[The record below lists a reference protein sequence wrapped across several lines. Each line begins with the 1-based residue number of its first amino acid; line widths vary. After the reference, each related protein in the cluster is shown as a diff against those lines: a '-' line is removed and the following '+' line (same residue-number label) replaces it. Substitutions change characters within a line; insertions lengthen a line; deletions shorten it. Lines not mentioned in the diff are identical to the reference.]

1 MPEIPLL
8 FPNSRGETLVGVQH
22 APAQTPRGALLFLHG
37 WSGYRTGPHQMLTR
51 AARHFGARGWASL
64 RFDFAGRGDSE
75 GDTETATLATMRDD
89 CFDALKLLRAEVKT
103 GPIVAVGLCS
113 GCEIAVA
120 AARQPWDGIALWS
133 APIFAALPEE
143 SGQDKKRA
151 ANLGKYAR
159 KLLNPQTYLKIARGE
174 VDTAAVGKA
183 MKGGGGAASKNVESN
198 QAGQLPP
205 GFRAQSL
212 AHWKNYDGSVLQIYG
227 DADPIAP
234 DARAWYEKHSATS
247 PRVETVAGAN
257 HSFYGLEWERQVF
270 ELTEGWLD
278 ENWRASHIPLTKV
291 RGLSL
296 N

>member
-1 MPEIPLL
+1 MPETPLL
-8 FPNSRGETLVGVQH
+8 FLNSRGESLVGVCYMPTQE
-22 APAQTPRGALLFLHG
+22 PRGALLFLHG

-51 AARHFGARGWASL
+51 AARHFGALGWASL

-89 CFDALKLLRAEVKT
+89 CFGALKLLRAEVKT
-103 GPIVAVGLCS
+103 GPIIAVGLCS

-120 AARQPWDGIALWS
+120 AAREPWDGIALWS
-133 APIFAALPEE
+133 APIFAALPAE

-159 KLLNPQTYLKIARGE
+159 KLLNPQTYLKIVRGE

-183 MKGGGGAASKNVESN
+183 MKGGGGAAGKNVESH

-205 GFRAQSL
+205 GFRKQSL
-212 AHWKNYDGSVLQIYG
+212 ADWKNYRGPVLQIYG

-234 DARAWYEKHSATS
+234 DARAWYETHGVRA

-270 ELTEGWLD
+270 DFTDNWLGA
-278 ENWRASHIPLTKV
+278 NWK
-291 RGLSL
+291 
-296 N
+296 

>member
-1 MPEIPLL
+1 MPEFPVT
-8 FPNSRGETLVGVQH
+8 FPNARGETLVGVRYQ
-22 APAQTPRGALLFLHG
+22 PAQTPRGALLFLHG

-75 GDTETATLATMRDD
+75 GDTAMATLATMRDD
-89 CFDALKLLRAEVKT
+89 ANIALKLLRQSVTE
-103 GPIVAVGLCS
+103 GPLLAVGLCS

-120 AARQPWDGIALWS
+120 AASDNYDGIALWS
-133 APIFAALPEE
+133 APIFAALPEQ

-159 KLLNPQTYLKIARGE
+159 KLLDPRTYLKIARGQ

-183 MKGGGGAASKNVESN
+183 MKGGGGAANKNVESREP
-198 QAGQLPP
+198 GQLPP

-212 AHWKNYDGSVLQIYG
+212 ADWKRYGGPILQIYG

-234 DARAWYEKHSATS
+234 DARAWYAQHSARP

-257 HSFYGLEWERQVF
+257 HSFYGLEWESQVF
-270 ELTEGWLD
+270 EITEKWLD
-278 ENWRASHIPLTKV
+278 ATIS
-291 RGLSL
+291 
-296 N
+296 